1 MADDIS
7 NADAGDSLHN
17 GASPPGGKTAAPM
30 QCPALSEDLVA
41 ELTRFFNLCDAVDDI
56 AQHRDALNTIAN
68 THYAA
73 LNNHEQATNVDMHTI
88 DLDALTTL
96 DDHFEW
102 FRLNNLAL
110 GKVPEIYRL
119 SSDVIV
125 REQELTAIERDI
137 RDRLGDELREKAGA
151 EMVVKFVDV
160 TRDLAFNRHVLL
172 ARCRAILAMA
182 SAAPASS

>member
-7 NADAGDSLHN
+7 NASVANSGQN
-17 GASPPGGKTAAPM
+17 GASPPDGDTAAPV
-30 QCPALSEDLVA
+30 QCLALCEDLVA
-41 ELTRFFNLCDAVDDI
+41 ELTRFFSLCNAIDDI

-96 DDHFEW
+96 DNHLEW

-110 GKVPEIYRL
+110 RNVPEVYRL

-125 REQELTAIERDI
+125 REEELTVLERNI
-137 RDRLGDELREKAGA
+137 RDRFGAELTENAEA
-151 EMVVKFVDV
+151 EMVVKFEHV
-160 TRDLAFNRHVLL
+160 TRDLAFNRHALL
-172 ARCRAILAMA
+172 ARCRAILAIA
-182 SAAPASS
+182 PADPASS